1 MEAVEPIYMA
11 FAGSMGTVLPIY
23 QAFAGS
29 MGTVEPISTLHTQ
42 NQKDF
47 LLKLHS
53 PIKSLLLFHING

>member
-1 MEAVEPIYMA
+1 MEAVEPIYM
-11 FAGSMGTVLPIY
+11 
-23 QAFAGS
+23 AFAGS